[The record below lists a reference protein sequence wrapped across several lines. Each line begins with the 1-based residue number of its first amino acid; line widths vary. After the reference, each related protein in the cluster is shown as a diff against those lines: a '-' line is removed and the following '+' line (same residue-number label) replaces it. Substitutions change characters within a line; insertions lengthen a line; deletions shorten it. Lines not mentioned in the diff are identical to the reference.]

1 MSPSPQFPA
10 DLVTF
15 TEEILNR
22 KLHFLRSGNSKQIPG
37 DNLCDAGANSQIA
50 QQMFNFTPPPT
61 PNNVI
66 SNYSPNS
73 FKRKSSNASYLS
85 GEAIHS

>member
-1 MSPSPQFPA
+1 MSPSSQFPA

-15 TEEILNR
+15 IEGILNR
-22 KLHFLRSGNSKQIPG
+22 KLHILRSGNSKHNPG

-61 PNNVI
+61 SNNVI

-73 FKRKSSNASYLS
+73 FERKSSNASYLS
-85 GEAIHS
+85 GDAIYP